1 MRAGDLEN
9 YQTALEEVLTW
20 LLSAEDALQAQGD
33 ISNDVE
39 VVKEQFH
46 THEVYVYTN
55 VLKCV
60 YFILFSLLVFW
71 GFGLFFINF
80 GSENANFLV
89 F

>member
-60 YFILFSLLVFW
+60 YFILFSLLVFL

>member
-1 MRAGDLEN
+1 MGAGDLEN
-9 YQTALEEVLTW
+9 YQTALEEVLSW

-55 VLKCV
+55 TLKCT
-60 YFILFSLLVFW
+60 YFILIFLNIWTGFFLFLLV
-71 GFGLFFINF
+71 LIQRM
-80 GSENANFLV
+80 
-89 F
+89 

>member
-1 MRAGDLEN
+1 MGAGDLEN

-46 THEVYVYTN
+46 THEVYVKLMFQN
-55 VLKCV
+55 V
-60 YFILFSLLVFW
+60 FILFYCLCLFVGNLFCFLLI
-71 GFGLFFINF
+71 LI
-80 GSENANFLV
+80 
-89 F
+89 